1 MQKHGVSQRNVPTE
15 SIYDSTWPLEIA
27 LPRDTIF
34 RPYRKQ
40 NNERV
45 LSINAKYRGSSKDAD
60 PQIDRLCK
68 NNDLHSDSLL
78 GFSAITSFVTSDSH
92 DVSHRYLCTSKVK
105 RSTI

>member
-1 MQKHGVSQRNVPTE
+1 MVIVQNHGVSRRNVPNE

-45 LSINAKYRGSSKDAD
+45 LFINEKYRGSSKDGD
-60 PQIDRLCK
+60 PQIDRLWK
-68 NNDLHSDSLL
+68 NNDLHSGSLL
-78 GFSAITSFVTSDSH
+78 RFSAITSFVTSDSH
-92 DVSHRYLCTSKVK
+92 LRRVTSVA
-105 RSTI
+105 SADCE

>member
-1 MQKHGVSQRNVPTE
+1 VQKHGVSQRNVPTE

-45 LSINAKYRGSSKDAD
+45 LSINAK
-60 PQIDRLCK
+60 
-68 NNDLHSDSLL
+68 
-78 GFSAITSFVTSDSH
+78 
-92 DVSHRYLCTSKVK
+92 
-105 RSTI
+105 